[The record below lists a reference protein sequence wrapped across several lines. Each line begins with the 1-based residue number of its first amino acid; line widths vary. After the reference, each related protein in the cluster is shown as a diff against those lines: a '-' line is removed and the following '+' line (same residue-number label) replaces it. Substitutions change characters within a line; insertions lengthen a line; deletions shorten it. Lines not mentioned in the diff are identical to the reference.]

1 MAYYVYRAVTCPSKI
16 PLGENAMSPAYLPPL
31 EASLELQ
38 FTVAVQHSFNLRDI
52 HKFSFP
58 EGKFHLLEQKGLRK
72 DVAIFFDLNFQV
84 V

>member
-1 MAYYVYRAVTCPSKI
+1 MV
-16 PLGENAMSPAYLPPL
+16 PAYLPPT

-38 FTVAVQHSFNLRDI
+38 LTDAVQHRFHVGDT
-52 HKFSFP
+52 HKFSSL

-72 DVAIFFDLNFQV
+72 DVAILFDQNFQV

>member
-1 MAYYVYRAVTCPSKI
+1 MV
-16 PLGENAMSPAYLPPL
+16 PAYLPPM
-31 EASLELQ
+31 ETSLELQ
-38 FTVAVQHSFNLRDI
+38 LTGAAQHRFNLGDT

-72 DVAIFFDLNFQV
+72 DVAILFGLNFQV